1 VVCANGA
8 LQVKNKE
15 AEIER
20 RTLTYSQW
28 EQTKKDKGGRR
39 GWHPMTFNFAAATVE
54 TIRAIQVILLPPPIL
69 SFFLFFLSYCFTNF
83 TSSTKCINSCFRFE
97 LIDCLID

>member
-1 VVCANGA
+1 VCANGA

-54 TIRAIQVILLPPPIL
+54 TIRAIQVVLLPPPIL
-69 SFFLFFLSYCFTNF
+69 SFFLFFLSFTNF
-83 TSSTKCINSCFRFE
+83 HFFHQMYQQMFWA
-97 LIDCLID
+97 

>member
-1 VVCANGA
+1 VVCADGA

-54 TIRAIQVILLPPPIL
+54 TIRAIQVVLLPPPIL
-69 SFFLFFLSYCFTNF
+69 SFFLFFLSSCFTN
-83 TSSTKCINSCFRFE
+83 SLLPPNVSTDVSGLNC
-97 LIDCLID
+97 

>member
-1 VVCANGA
+1 VVCADGA

-54 TIRAIQVILLPPPIL
+54 TIRAIQVVLLPPPIL
-69 SFFLFFLSYCFTNF
+69 SFFLFFSSSCFTNF
-83 TSSTKCINSCFRFE
+83 HFFHQMYQQRFWA
-97 LIDCLID
+97 